1 MQETS
6 NRLLQLALD
15 MGALRYGDFTLTSG
29 RKSSYYFDG
38 RLLSLHPEGAH
49 LTSQALL
56 PLVRAAGAEA
66 IGGPTL
72 GADPIVAAV
81 SLASHLD
88 SGGGPVPAFI
98 VRKEAKEHGMGNAV
112 EGHLKVG
119 ASVAV
124 VDDTCTTGGSLFQA
138 IEAAEA
144 AGCTVVKVLAIL
156 DRCEG
161 GGDELRRRG
170 YDFSA
175 LLVANRDGEIEVAE
189 LIPPVGGSD

>member
-1 MQETS
+1 MERNS
-6 NRLLQLALD
+6 ERLLQLALD
-15 MGALRYGDFTLTSG
+15 LGALRYGDFTLTSG
-29 RKSSYYFDG
+29 KKSSYYFDG
-38 RLLSLHPEGAH
+38 RLLSLDPEGAY

-56 PLVRAAGAEA
+56 PLVRSSGAEA

-81 SLASHLD
+81 SLASHLESD
-88 SGGGPVPAFI
+88 GGPVPAFI

-112 EGHLKVG
+112 EGHLKSG
-119 ASVAV
+119 SKVAV

-144 AGCTVVKVLAIL
+144 EGCTVVKVLAIL
-156 DRCEG
+156 DRREG

-170 YDFSA
+170 YDFTS
-175 LLVANRDGEIEVAE
+175 LLVANDEGEIEVAA
-189 LIPPVGGSD
+189 